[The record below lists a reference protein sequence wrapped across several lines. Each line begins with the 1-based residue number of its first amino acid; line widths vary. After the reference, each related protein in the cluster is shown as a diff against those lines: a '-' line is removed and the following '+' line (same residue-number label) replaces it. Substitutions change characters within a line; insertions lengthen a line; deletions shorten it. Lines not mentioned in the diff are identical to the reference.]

1 MIRHVSGVAILVV
14 LLASTN
20 CAVAGIVLLQNA
32 TATYSQTL
40 SGDWLVARAIDGQ
53 FDTSFG
59 SGWSIAREN
68 TNSSTQ
74 TETAVFETAS
84 DLGGSAG
91 VMLTFKLHHLFN
103 SPGQHNIGRFRLS
116 ATADSR
122 AEFADGLSTGGD
134 VTANWTVLDPLS
146 ATSTGGTVLNQ
157 LDDYSVLATGI
168 NPSISVYT
176 VTAQAFLTGITGF
189 RLEVLEDPSLPNH
202 GPGRSTSA
210 NFVLTEF
217 QVEATALAV
226 PEPSTRAMVVGTG
239 FFVGFL
245 RTNRRRRSG
254 GVLATDRTAS
264 YRRSDPV
271 PHARSRYLRIG
282 ATRNLF

>member
-1 MIRHVSGVAILVV
+1 MK
-14 LLASTN
+14 
-20 CAVAGIVLLQNA
+20 
-32 TATYSQTL
+32 
-40 SGDWLVARAIDGQ
+40 GDWLVARSIDGQ
-53 FDTSFG
+53 FDTSLG
-59 SGWSIAREN
+59 SGWAIAREN

-84 DLGGSAG
+84 DLRESAG
-91 VMLTFKLHHLFN
+91 FMLTFKLHHLFN

-116 ATADSR
+116 ATTDSR

-134 VTANWTVLDPLS
+134 VKANWTVLDPLS
-146 ATSTGGTVLNQ
+146 ATSTGGTVLNR

-168 NPSISVYT
+168 NPTISVYT

-239 FFVGFL
+239 LFVGFL
-245 RTNRRRRSG
+245 RTNRRRRLG
-254 GVLATDRTAS
+254 GVRIRKLKNTCPKVAVGSFENGRIS
-264 YRRSDPV
+264 VSRSMIALRDTK
-271 PHARSRYLRIG
+271 SRLS
-282 ATRNLF
+282 